1 MGVNIIIIQQE
12 KMSVPAKILS
22 EENLLAR
29 PLNDSYSLEEAQKEF
44 IRLVDYGADAIRLTF
59 QNGNGI
65 ELLSTL
71 LRSFSWGDDYYTS
84 VVVYSSSSSVSL
96 PGLITS
102 VIEKYF
108 SVHWDLIRDLPT
120 DSVDVFLC
128 PMNADS
134 KEAYRMDCFW
144 DNNHWI
150 N

>member
-1 MGVNIIIIQQE
+1 MEVNAIIIQQE

-29 PLNDSYSLEEAQKEF
+29 PLNDSYSLKEAQKEF

-71 LRSFSWGDDYYTS
+71 LRSFSWGDNYYTA

-120 DSVDVFLC
+120 DTVDVFLC
-128 PMNADS
+128 PMNAAS

>member
-1 MGVNIIIIQQE
+1 MGVNTIIIQQE
-12 KMSVPAKILS
+12 KMSVPVKILS
-22 EENLLAR
+22 EENLLTR

-44 IRLVDYGADAIRLTF
+44 IRLVDYGTDAIRLTF
-59 QNGNGI
+59 QNGSGI

-71 LRSFSWGDDYYTS
+71 LRSFSWGDNDYTA

-102 VIEKYF
+102 VVEKYF

-120 DSVDVFLC
+120 DTVDVFLC
-128 PMNADS
+128 PMNAAS
-134 KEAYRMDCFW
+134 KEAFQMDCFW
-144 DNNHWI
+144 GNNHWI

>member
-29 PLNDSYSLEEAQKEF
+29 PLNDSYSFEEAQKEF